1 MEKCKSGQR
10 PKNIEQK
17 TDKSVTK
24 GRGVNT
30 SHTLFDNLIWLGTEE
45 AAKYLR
51 KTTNALR
58 IAVHRG
64 QVKCYRWRRRLY
76 FKRDELD
83 RLLESSFVNG
93 GI

>member
-1 MEKCKSGQR
+1 MIEKN
-10 PKNIEQK
+10 NIHSSEK
-17 TDKSVTK
+17 TVDISSESATK
-24 GRGVNT
+24 QCGVEN
-30 SHTLFDNLIWLGTEE
+30 HLLFDNLIWLGTEE

-64 QVKCYRWRRRLY
+64 QVKCYKWRRRLY
-76 FKRDELD
+76 FKRDDLD
-83 RLLESSFVNG
+83 RLLESSINYG

>member
-1 MEKCKSGQR
+1 MQNKKVH
-10 PKNIEQK
+10 IFEQK
-17 TDKSVTK
+17 DVEKATKSDKK
-24 GRGVNT
+24 AREIKPL
-30 SHTLFDNLIWLGTEE
+30 TLFDNLIWLGTEE

-64 QVKCYRWRRRLY
+64 HIQCYKWRRRLY
-76 FKRDELD
+76 FKRTELD
-83 RLLESSFVNG
+83 RLLESSLNYG

>member
-1 MEKCKSGQR
+1 MAKKNNHVSDEKNVEKST
-10 PKNIEQK
+10 ES
-17 TDKSVTK
+17 DTK
-24 GRGVNT
+24 LCGVKP
-30 SHTLFDNLIWLGTEE
+30 HTLFDNLIWLGTEE

-51 KTTNALR
+51 KTTNAIR

-64 QVKCYRWRRRLY
+64 QIKCYKWRRRLY

-83 RLLESSFVNG
+83 RLLESSINYG

>member
-1 MEKCKSGQR
+1 MVRKNNLSGDEKEVEKSTESG
-10 PKNIEQK
+10 KK
-17 TDKSVTK
+17 TSEL
-24 GRGVNT
+24 
-30 SHTLFDNLIWLGTEE
+30 SAHLLFDNLIWLGTEE

-51 KTTNALR
+51 KTTNAIR

-64 QVKCYRWRRRLY
+64 HLKCYKWRRRLY

-83 RLLESSFVNG
+83 RLLESSINYG